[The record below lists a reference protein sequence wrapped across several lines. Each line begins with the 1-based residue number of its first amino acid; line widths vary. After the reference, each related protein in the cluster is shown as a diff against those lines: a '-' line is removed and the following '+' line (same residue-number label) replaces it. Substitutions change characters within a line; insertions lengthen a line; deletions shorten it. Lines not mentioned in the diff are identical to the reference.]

1 MTSNQTSTSPFLSSI
16 ETLMYR
22 RFYSKR
28 TIQTYLHWIKGFIYF
43 HNKQHP
49 AKMGD
54 REVEMYLNY
63 LVMKRNVAAQT
74 QSLVLNALVFMYKE
88 VIKKPLNVNLN
99 YAKSRREQKLPVVLT
114 PDEVQA
120 LFSHVSQQHYL
131 PCALIYGSGLRLME
145 AVRLR
150 VQDIDF
156 TYNCIRVW
164 NGKGGKHRTVTLAKE
179 LKPLLRA
186 QITEVKKTLTIDLSN
201 DLFKGVYMPTALR
214 YKYPKANKQLN
225 WQYLFP
231 SLRLSKDPENGVIR
245 RHHIDESSLQKAV
258 RKASRLANINK
269 PVSPH
274 TLRHSFATHLLISG
288 ADIRTVQ
295 DQLGHSD
302 IKTTQIYTHVINMG
316 GNAVYSPL
324 SKILQNTH

>member
-1 MTSNQTSTSPFLSSI
+1 MPDSRKTSSPFLSSI

-22 RFYSKR
+22 RYYAKR
-28 TIQTYLHWIKGFIYF
+28 TIQTYIHWIKGYINF
-43 HNKQHP
+43 HNKRHP
-49 AKMGD
+49 ADMGD
-54 REVEMYLNY
+54 KEVEMYLNY
-63 LVMKRNVAAQT
+63 LVMNRNVAAQT
-74 QSLVLNALVFMYKE
+74 QSIVLNALVFMYKE
-88 VIKKPLNVNLN
+88 IIKKPLSVKLN
-99 YAKSRREQKLPVVLT
+99 YVHSRRAQKLPTVLSA
-114 PDEVQA
+114 DEVCELLIQ
-120 LFSHVSQQHYL
+120 LPKQHYI
-131 PCALIYGSGLRLME
+131 PCALMYGSGLRLME

-179 LKPLLRA
+179 LKSLLHS
-186 QITEVKKTLTIDLSN
+186 QIAEVRSVLTLDLQNS
-201 DLFKGVYMPTALR
+201 LYSGVFMPTALR

-231 SLRLSKDPENGVIR
+231 SSRLSKDPENGLIR
-245 RHHIDESSLQKAV
+245 RHHIDETSLQKAV
-258 RKASRLANINK
+258 RLAARNAGINK
-269 PVSPH
+269 SVSPH
-274 TLRHSFATHLLISG
+274 TLRHSFATHLLMSG

-324 SKILQNTH
+324 SKILSHP